1 MAVRKGIS
9 KKFEPEVRIYD
20 TTLRDGTQGE
30 GMTLSVEEKIKVAER
45 LDDFGVAY
53 IEGGWPMSNPK
64 DIEFF
69 KLAAKKSWKTA
80 KIAAFGSTRRAKNK
94 AHEDVNLIKLVE
106 SGAPVVTIFGK
117 AWDFHV
123 THALRVTPEQN
134 LEMIYDSIKYLRDN
148 GREAIF
154 DAEHFFDGYKANP
167 EYALAALNAAAQA
180 GADCL
185 VLCDT
190 NGGTLPW
197 DTADIVR
204 AVCSSQSTPIGI
216 HVHDDSG
223 FAVANSVT
231 AVKEGA
237 VHVQG
242 TINGYGER
250 CGNANLCG
258 IIPTIQLK
266 MGLRCVPEESL
277 VELTEV
283 SRFVDEIANIV
294 PNDRQPFV
302 GACAF
307 THKAGVHV
315 DAMMKNPQ
323 TYEHLAPDT
332 VGNKRRVLISELAGA
347 GSVIQK
353 AKKYDIDLSKG
364 SPEVKSVLDHV
375 MRLEHNGYSFEG
387 AEASFELLLKRS
399 LGRLN
404 KLFDLKGFRLIIEK
418 RGPDEEVITEA
429 TLKVAVD
436 GKESFTVAEG
446 DGPVHALDNALRLA
460 LNRFYKKEL
469 SNIKLSDYK
478 VRVINTRAGTAA
490 KVRTVI
496 ESRDHTDT
504 WTTVGV
510 STNII
515 EASWNALA
523 DSVEYGLIRHM
534 NEKE

>member
-1 MAVRKGIS
+1 MAEQRSQPRKRFVPDVS
-9 KKFEPEVRIYD
+9 IYD

-30 GMTLSVEEKIKVAER
+30 GVSLSAEEKLKIAER

-53 IEGGWPMSNPK
+53 IEGGWPGSNPK

-69 KLAAKKSWKTA
+69 RQAERRRWRNA
-80 KIAAFGSTRRAKNK
+80 KIAAFGSTRRAKLT
-94 AHEDVNLIKLVE
+94 AHEDPNLARLIE

-123 THALRVTPEQN
+123 RHALRVPLEQN
-134 LEMIYDSIKYLRDN
+134 LEMIFDSVRFLKDQGL
-148 GREAIF
+148 EVLF
-154 DAEHFFDGYKANP
+154 DAEHFFDGYKANAA
-167 EYALAALNAAAQA
+167 YALDALRAAAQG

-197 DTADIVR
+197 DTAEIVR
-204 AVCSSQSTPIGI
+204 AVHAAVPTPIGI

-223 FAVANSVT
+223 FGVANSVV
-231 AVKEGA
+231 AVREGA
-237 VHVQG
+237 SHVQG

-250 CGNANLCG
+250 CGNANLCA
-258 IIPTIQLK
+258 IIPIIQLK
-266 MGLRCVPEESL
+266 MGKTCIPEESL
-277 VELTEV
+277 AELTEV
-283 SRFVDEIANIV
+283 SRFVDEIANMV

-302 GACAF
+302 GRCAF

-315 DAMMKNPQ
+315 DAMMKHPQ
-323 TYEHLAPDT
+323 TYEHIPPET
-332 VGNKRRVLISELAGA
+332 VGNDRRVLISELAGA

-353 AKKYDIDLSKG
+353 ARKYDVDLSKD
-364 SPEVKSVLDHV
+364 SPEIRAVLDHV
-375 MRLEHNGYSFEG
+375 VHLEHAGYSFEG
-387 AEASFELLLKRS
+387 AEASFELILKKS
-399 LGRLN
+399 LGTYR
-404 KLFDLKGFRLIIEK
+404 KLFDLKGFRIIIEK
-418 RGPDEEVITEA
+418 RGPGEEVITEA
-429 TLKVAVD
+429 TLKIAVN
-436 GKESFTVAEG
+436 GQEAFTVAEG

-460 LNRFYKKEL
+460 LKRFYGREL
-469 SNIKLSDYK
+469 ARIKLSDFK

-490 KVRTVI
+490 KVRTII
-496 ESRDHTDT
+496 ESRDQAET

-523 DSVEYGLIRHM
+523 DSVEYGLLKHLGG
-534 NEKE
+534 